1 MAILFS
7 KHTDYKIHNH
17 ISDPD
22 GNYIIADLTVDV
34 NHFTLINIYGP
45 NKDIPAFFENVM
57 NIAETLANANLI
69 ICGDF
74 NTIQDEK
81 LDYHNYKNINNK
93 KSHEKILEIKDTYNL
108 CDPFREM
115 YPSLRRYTWRKKSPL
130 KQARLDYFLIS
141 ETLLPSI
148 NKSFIESSY
157 RSDHS
162 MITLDISFIHFEKG
176 RPLWKH
182 NNSLLQDYIKTI
194 NDKID
199 EIKTQYALPVY
210 DIEHIQDIPDNQ
222 IQFTINDQLFLET
235 LLMELR
241 GKSISYS
248 SFKKKEA
255 EKREKDLIKSI
266 DTLEA
271 NLSESN
277 LNEIELLK
285 EELNTIRKHKMRGIL
300 VRSRAQIIEDDEKPT
315 NFFCNLEKHN
325 YVSKIISKLE
335 TSSGKV
341 IKDQFEI
348 LDETKQF
355 YENLYSSKDNQL
367 TNIDLKDIFRN
378 TDIKN

>member
-1 MAILFS
+1 MLYFS
-7 KHTDYKIHNH
+7 
-17 ISDPD
+17 
-22 GNYIIADLTVDV
+22 
-34 NHFTLINIYGP
+34 
-45 NKDIPAFFENVM
+45 
-57 NIAETLANANLI
+57 
-69 ICGDF
+69 
-74 NTIQDEK
+74 
-81 LDYHNYKNINNK
+81 
-93 KSHEKILEIKDTYNL
+93 
-108 CDPFREM
+108 FRE
-115 YPSLRRYTWRKKSPL
+115 
-130 KQARLDYFLIS
+130 
-141 ETLLPSI
+141 
-148 NKSFIESSY
+148 SSRHKHKCPCEY
-157 RSDHS
+157 SYHY
-162 MITLDISFIHFEKG
+162 IHIF
-176 RPLWKH
+176 
-182 NNSLLQDYIKTI
+182 
-194 NDKID
+194 
-199 EIKTQYALPVY
+199 KTQYALPVY

-222 IQFTINDQLFLET
+222 IQFKINDQLFLET

-255 EKREKDLIKSI
+255 EKKENDLIKSI

-285 EELNTIRKHKMRGIL
+285 EEVNTIRKHKMRGIL

-378 TDIKN
+378 TDIKKLSKEEAESPEGPVKYEEAAVILKAMSNNRSPGSDGFSAEFFKMFWKKIGHFIVRSINFGFSKGELSVTQREGIITCIPKDNKPRQFIKNYRPISLLNCIYKIASGVIAHRIKGTLQKLIHADQTGFIAGRYIGENTRLVYDIMHYTEENKIS

>member
-1 MAILFS
+1 
-7 KHTDYKIHNH
+7 
-17 ISDPD
+17 
-22 GNYIIADLTVDV
+22 
-34 NHFTLINIYGP
+34 
-45 NKDIPAFFENVM
+45 
-57 NIAETLANANLI
+57 
-69 ICGDF
+69 
-74 NTIQDEK
+74 
-81 LDYHNYKNINNK
+81 
-93 KSHEKILEIKDTYNL
+93 
-108 CDPFREM
+108 
-115 YPSLRRYTWRKKSPL
+115 
-130 KQARLDYFLIS
+130 
-141 ETLLPSI
+141 
-148 NKSFIESSY
+148 
-157 RSDHS
+157 

-182 NNSLLQDYIKTI
+182 NNSLLQDIDYIKTI

-222 IQFTINDQLFLET
+222 IQFKINDQLFLET

-335 TSSGKV
+335 TSSGR
-341 IKDQFEI
+341 
-348 LDETKQF
+348 
-355 YENLYSSKDNQL
+355 SSK
-367 TNIDLKDIFRN
+367 TSSKS
-378 TDIKN
+378 